1 METPNRKKKRNNASE
16 GEARQRASADLV
28 RKLPPQNL
36 EAEQAVLGGVFLSKD
51 LFHSLVDIVSPDDFH
66 TPGNATIFQT
76 FIDLYEKNQPIDL
89 VTVSNALSTTEK
101 LDEVGGPVY
110 LAELADSVV
119 SASNALHHAHIVRE
133 KSILRQ
139 LIDTSSGIIADCYS
153 SLDVDALLDEAEKK
167 IFEIADGKSGQT
179 VSSSR
184 ELVKEVFDELT
195 IRFTNKSAVTGIRT
209 GYSKFDEMT
218 AGLQNS
224 DLVIVAGRPSMGKTA
239 FALNLAIRAAVRE
252 NVPTAIFSLE
262 MSKEQLMTRL
272 LAVQGHVDLGHLRT
286 GFIDDD
292 EWSKLRDAA
301 HDLSEAQI
309 FIDDTPALTPLE
321 MRARCR
327 RLKSQFNLGL
337 VMVDYLQ
344 LMRVKGRTDS
354 REQEISEI
362 SRSLKALA
370 KELHIPVI
378 ALSQLNRKVEERNP
392 PRPKMQD
399 LRESGAIEQ
408 DADMILFL
416 YRDDF
421 YNQAE
426 DNPKRNT
433 AEVIIGKQRNGPI
446 GDVDLRFFKHQT
458 RFEDLNLAPEPSE
471 HAFS

>member
-1 METPNRKKKRNNASE
+1 MENPRPKTRNNAYD
-16 GEARQRASADLV
+16 GEAPTGASADLL

-51 LFHSLVDIVSPDDFH
+51 LFHSIVDVVSPEDFH
-66 TPGNATIFQT
+66 TPGNAAIFQT

-89 VTVSNALSTTEK
+89 ITVGDALTAQGQ

-119 SASNALHHAHIVRE
+119 SASNAVRHAHIVRE
-133 KSILRQ
+133 KAVLRR
-139 LIDTSSGIIADCYS
+139 LIDTASGIIADCYS
-153 SLDVDALLDEAEKK
+153 SQDVDALLDEAEKQ
-167 IFEIADGKSGQT
+167 IFEIADGKSGNT
-179 VSSSR
+179 ISESKD
-184 ELVKEVFDELT
+184 LVKSVFDELT
-195 IRFTNKSAVTGIRT
+195 IRFQNKSAVTGIRT
-209 GYSKFDEMT
+209 GYQKFDDMT
-218 AGLQNS
+218 AGLQKS
-224 DLVIVAGRPSMGKTA
+224 DLIIVAGRPSMGKTA
-239 FALNLAIRAAVRE
+239 FALNLAIRAAVNE
-252 NVPTAIFSLE
+252 NVPTAVFSLE

-272 LAVQGHVDLGHLRT
+272 LAVQGRVDLGNLRT
-286 GFIDDD
+286 GYLQDDD
-292 EWSKLRDAA
+292 WVKLQHAA
-301 HDLSEAQI
+301 DQLSTAGI

-327 RLKSQFNLGL
+327 RLKSQHDLGL

-370 KELHIPVI
+370 KELNIPVI
-378 ALSQLNRKVEERNP
+378 ALSQLNRKVEDRNP

-408 DADMILFL
+408 DADMICFL

-421 YNQAE
+421 YNQSD

-433 AEVIIGKQRNGPI
+433 AEIIIGKQRNGPI
-446 GDVDLRFFKHQT
+446 GDVDLRFFKSQT
-458 RFEDLNLAPEPSE
+458 RFEDLNLMAEPSE
-471 HAFS
+471 DGFG